1 MSEVVYTNTQQGRVS
16 GIVRDLIRAREL
28 LIDLIWKDLRVRYRY
43 ALMGFVWA
51 VLEPVAMMLILT
63 FVFTVVFKAKTAIVQ
78 GEGDP
83 PFAVML
89 LCGLVPWQFL
99 ASALTAGTRSLID
112 SQNLIKKGYFPREVV
127 PLAAVS
133 TGLVNLVIGCVV
145 LLVVHVALGGTIGLG
160 LVWFPV
166 VFAIQFVLTV
176 GLVLFLS
183 CVNVYFRD
191 VGYLVGVGIVFG
203 FYATPVF
210 YPLELV
216 MEHAAAHPVLLQT
229 YLLNPM
235 AELNTAYREIL
246 FQNRFPDVM
255 LLVRPCV
262 AAVACLAVGLVTFR
276 RHSPV
281 LSDYL

>member
-1 MSEVVYTNTQQGRVS
+1 M
-16 GIVRDLIRAREL
+16 
-28 LIDLIWKDLRVRYRY
+28 
-43 ALMGFVWA
+43 
-51 VLEPVAMMLILT
+51 
-63 FVFTVVFKAKTAIVQ
+63 
-78 GEGDP
+78 
-83 PFAVML
+83 
-89 LCGLVPWQFL
+89 
-99 ASALTAGTRSLID
+99 
-112 SQNLIKKGYFPREVV
+112 
-127 PLAAVS
+127 AAVS

-203 FYATPVF
+203 FYATPIF

-216 MEHAAAHPVLLQT
+216 MEHAAAHPVLLQA

-235 AELNTAYREIL
+235 AELITAYREIL

-262 AAVACLAVGLVTFR
+262 AAVACLAVGLVAFR
-276 RHSPV
+276 RHSPL